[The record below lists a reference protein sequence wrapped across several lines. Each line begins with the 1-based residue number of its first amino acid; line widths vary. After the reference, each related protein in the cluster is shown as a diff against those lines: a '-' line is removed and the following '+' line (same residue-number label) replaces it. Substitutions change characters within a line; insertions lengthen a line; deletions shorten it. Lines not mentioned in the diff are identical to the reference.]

1 MIKKHI
7 SEIKKDVFFF
17 CFLKKEMHFTIYIII
32 MKERK
37 ETKQVSSIKKKKENE
52 NSVYNNYEKEKIE

>member
-1 MIKKHI
+1 
-7 SEIKKDVFFF
+7 
-17 CFLKKEMHFTIYIII
+17 